1 MQVVWWLPLATAIIA
16 ATAALAGTVIS
27 PWAGARHARRQ
38 WLLTRRTESY
48 EQFFNLL
55 QEIQFDTLIRKIA
68 NQSDKALLPQRTAKE
83 FAERTLHLHE
93 TSNRVQLYASDKLR
107 ASAQLVSATY
117 GALALAILIPTDDKE
132 REERY
137 RAFEET
143 ADRAKVDLRHELSVE
158 RRSWSRGFRNSQGTG
173 G

>member
-1 MQVVWWLPLATAIIA
+1 MKVVWWLPLATALIA

-27 PWAGARHARRQ
+27 PWVGARIGHTKWKREKLSEYA
-38 WLLTRRTESY
+38 

-83 FAERTLHLHE
+83 FAERTLHLQE
-93 TSNRVQLYASDKLR
+93 TSNRVQLYASDRLS

-117 GALALAILIPTDDKE
+117 GVLALTILTPNDDKE

-137 RAFEET
+137 RAFEEA
-143 ADRAKVDLRHELSVE
+143 ADRAKVDYVMS
-158 RRSWSRGFRNSQGTG
+158 
-173 G
+173 